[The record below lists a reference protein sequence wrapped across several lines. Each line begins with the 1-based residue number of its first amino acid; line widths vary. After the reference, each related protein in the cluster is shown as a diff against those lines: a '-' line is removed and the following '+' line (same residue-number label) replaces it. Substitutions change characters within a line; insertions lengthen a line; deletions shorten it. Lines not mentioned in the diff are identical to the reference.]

1 MAARPIASGIVS
13 FGLVAV
19 PVKLYPATRSK
30 SLSFN
35 MLHKKDRSRL
45 KQQYVCGACGDVVER
60 DDTVRGYEYAKGE
73 YAVFSEDELAT
84 LEQKSDRS
92 IEIEQFVPIEKVDP
106 VYFDKA
112 YLLGPDKGGHKP
124 YRLLAAAMRESGKCA
139 VAKFSTRGKQ
149 QLVLLREAER
159 GLVLHTL
166 FYADEVRSFADVEL
180 GDEVAT
186 KPAEVDLAVKLIDQ
200 LAADRFDASLY
211 EDEYRKAALA
221 MIERKIEGKEVVSL
235 PAQAPRAQVID
246 LMDALKQS
254 LATQR
259 GRSRPAPSRAAA
271 EAKDETEATA
281 KDAPAPAAANGARAK
296 TARKPP
302 ARAAKPAAA
311 AARTARARRSG

>member
-35 MLHKKDRSRL
+35 MLHKKDRARL
-45 KQQYVCGACGDVVER
+45 KQQYVCSGCGDVVER
-60 DDTVRGYEYAKGE
+60 DDTVKGYEYAKGE
-73 YAVFSEDELAT
+73 YAVLSEDELQA
-84 LEQKSDRS
+84 LEQKSDQS

-124 YRLLAAAMRESGKCA
+124 YRLLGAAMRQSGKCA

-149 QLVLLREAER
+149 QLVLLRQADE

-180 GDEVAT
+180 GDDVAT
-186 KPAEVDLAVKLIDQ
+186 KPAEVELAVKLIEQ
-200 LAADRFDASLY
+200 LATDRFDATLY
-211 EDEYRKAALA
+211 EDEYRKSALA
-221 MIERKIEGKEVVSL
+221 MIERKIEGQEVVSL
-235 PAQAPRAQVID
+235 PARAPRAQVID
-246 LMDALKQS
+246 LMEALKQS
-254 LATQR
+254 LATQKPKA
-259 GRSRPAPSRAAA
+259 RPARAAA
-271 EAKDETEATA
+271 DDATSGSDAGADAATA
-281 KDAPAPAAANGARAK
+281 SARGKAS
-296 TARKPP
+296 RKPP
-302 ARAAKPAAA
+302 ARAAKASAE
-311 AARTARARRSG
+311 AARPARTRRSG

>member
-35 MLHKKDRSRL
+35 MLHKKDRARL
-45 KQQYVCGACGDVVER
+45 KQQYLCSACGDVVER

-73 YAVFSEDELAT
+73 YAVFSDDELAA
-84 LEQKSDRS
+84 LDQKSDQS

-149 QLVLLREAER
+149 QLVLLRQADQ

-166 FYADEVRSFADVEL
+166 FYADEVRSFEDVDL

-200 LAADRFDASLY
+200 LAADRFDATLY

-221 MIERKIEGKEVVSL
+221 MIERKIEGKDVVSL
-235 PAQAPRAQVID
+235 PARAPRAQVID

-259 GRSRPAPSRAAA
+259 PKRATARASGAAA
-271 EAKDETEATA
+271 EAASPE
-281 KDAPAPAAANGARAK
+281 AAAEGAAPARAK
-296 TARKPP
+296 AARKPP
-302 ARAAKPAAA
+302 ARAAKGAAES
-311 AARTARARRSG
+311 ARPARARRSG

>member
-35 MLHKKDRSRL
+35 MLHKKDRARL
-45 KQQYVCGACGDVVER
+45 KQQYVCSSCGEIVER
-60 DDTVRGYEYAKGE
+60 DDTVRGYEYTKGE
-73 YAVFSEDELAT
+73 YAVLTEDELAT
-84 LEQKSDRS
+84 LEQKSDQS

-106 VYFDKA
+106 VHFDKA

-149 QLVLLREAER
+149 QLVLLRQADQ

-166 FYADEVRSFADVEL
+166 FYADEVRSFADVDL
-180 GDEVAT
+180 GDEVAS

-200 LAADRFDASLY
+200 LATDRFDATLY

-221 MIERKIEGKEVVSL
+221 MIEQKIEGKDVVSL
-235 PAQAPRAQVID
+235 PARAPRAQVID

-254 LATQR
+254 LASQR
-259 GRSRPAPSRAAA
+259 PKSRPAPSRARGD
-271 EAKDETEATA
+271 DETGETNE
-281 KDAPAPAAANGARAK
+281 PVAASASRAK
-296 TARKPP
+296 AARKPP
-302 ARAAKPAAA
+302 ARAAKSGET
-311 AARTARARRSG
+311 ARPARARRSG

>member
-35 MLHKKDRSRL
+35 MLHKKDHARL
-45 KQQYVCGACGDVVER
+45 RQQYLCSACGDVVER

-73 YAVFSEDELAT
+73 YAVLSDDELAA
-84 LEQKSDRS
+84 LEQKSDQS

-149 QLVLLREAER
+149 QLVLLRQADQ

-166 FYADEVRSFADVEL
+166 FYADEVRGFADVDL
-180 GDEVAT
+180 GDDVAT
-186 KPAEVDLAVKLIDQ
+186 KPAEIDLAVKLIDQ
-200 LAADRFDASLY
+200 LATDRFDASLY

-235 PAQAPRAQVID
+235 PASAPRAQVID

-259 GRSRPAPSRAAA
+259 PKRAAA
-271 EAKDETEATA
+271 T
-281 KDAPAPAAANGARAK
+281 DAEPAAAGGAKA
-296 TARKPP
+296 ARKPP
-302 ARAAKPAAA
+302 ARAAKPAAE
-311 AARTARARRSG
+311 AARPARARRSG

>member
-13 FGLVAV
+13 FGLVSV

-35 MLHKKDRSRL
+35 MLHKKDRARL
-45 KQQYVCGACGDVVER
+45 KQQYVCSACGDVVER

-73 YAVFSEDELAT
+73 YAVLSEDELQA
-84 LEQKSDRS
+84 LEQKSDQS
-92 IEIEQFVPIEKVDP
+92 IEIEQFVPISMVDP

-124 YRLLAAAMRESGKCA
+124 YRLLGAAMRESGKCA
-139 VAKFSTRGKQ
+139 LARFSTRGKQ
-149 QLVLLREAER
+149 QLVLLRPADA

-166 FYADEVRSFADVEL
+166 FYADEVRSFDDVDL

-186 KPAEVDLAVKLIDQ
+186 KPAEVELAVKLIDQ
-200 LAADRFDASLY
+200 LATDRFDASLY

-221 MIERKIEGKEVVSL
+221 MIERKIEGQEVVSL
-235 PAQAPRAQVID
+235 SPRAPKAQVID

-254 LATQR
+254 LATQKPKA
-259 GRSRPAPSRAAA
+259 RPARAAQPEVA
-271 EAKDETEATA
+271 ETTA
-281 KDAPAPAAANGARAK
+281 SSAAAPTSAARPKA
-296 TARKPP
+296 ARKPP
-302 ARAAKPAAA
+302 ARAAKAAA
-311 AARTARARRSG
+311 EATRPAKARRSG

>member
-35 MLHKKDRSRL
+35 MLHKKDRARL
-45 KQQYVCGACGDVVER
+45 KQQYVCSACGDVVER

-73 YAVFSEDELAT
+73 YAVLSEDELQA
-84 LEQKSDRS
+84 LEQKSDQS

-124 YRLLAAAMRESGKCA
+124 YRLLGAAMRESGMCA

-149 QLVLLREAER
+149 QLVLLRQANE

-166 FYADEVRSFADVEL
+166 FYADEVRSFADVDL

-186 KPAEVDLAVKLIDQ
+186 KPAEVGLAVKLIEQ
-200 LAADRFDASLY
+200 LATDRFDATLY

-221 MIERKIEGKEVVSL
+221 MIERKIEGQEVVSL
-235 PAQAPRAQVID
+235 PARPARAQVID

-259 GRSRPAPSRAAA
+259 PKSRPAVARAAA
-271 EAKDETEATA
+271 PADV
-281 KDAPAPAAANGARAK
+281 DAEGAPAAPRAK
-296 TARKPP
+296 AAARKPP
-302 ARAAKPAAA
+302 ARAAKAAGE
-311 AARTARARRSG
+311 AARPAKARRSG

>member
-35 MLHKKDRSRL
+35 MLHKKDRARL
-45 KQQYVCGACGDVVER
+45 KQQYLCSACGDVVER

-73 YAVFSEDELAT
+73 YAVFTDDELAA
-84 LEQKSDRS
+84 LDQKSDQS

-149 QLVLLREAER
+149 QLVLLRQAEQ

-166 FYADEVRSFADVEL
+166 FYADEVRGFADVDL

-200 LAADRFDASLY
+200 LATDRFDATLY

-221 MIERKIEGKEVVSL
+221 MIERKIEGKDVVSL
-235 PAQAPRAQVID
+235 PARAPRAQVID

-259 GRSRPAPSRAAA
+259 PKRAGGSAAKAAA
-271 EAKDETEATA
+271 EAAE
-281 KDAPAPAAANGARAK
+281 PAPPARAK
-296 TARKPP
+296 AARKPP
-302 ARAAKPAAA
+302 ARAAKPAAES
-311 AARTARARRSG
+311 ARPARARRSG

>member
-35 MLHKKDRSRL
+35 MLHKKDRARL
-45 KQQYVCGACGDVVER
+45 KQQYLCSACGDVVER

-73 YAVFSEDELAT
+73 YAVFTDDELAA
-84 LEQKSDRS
+84 LDQKSDQS

-149 QLVLLREAER
+149 QLVLLRQADQ

-166 FYADEVRSFADVEL
+166 FYADEVRGFADVDL

-200 LAADRFDASLY
+200 LATDRFDATLY

-221 MIERKIEGKEVVSL
+221 MIERKIEGKDVVSL
-235 PAQAPRAQVID
+235 PARAPRAQVID

-259 GRSRPAPSRAAA
+259 PKRASAARANGDAA
-271 EAKDETEATA
+271 EPAAKAA
-281 KDAPAPAAANGARAK
+281 APAAPARAK
-296 TARKPP
+296 AARKPP
-302 ARAAKPAAA
+302 ARAAKPAAES
-311 AARTARARRSG
+311 ARPARARRSG

>member
-35 MLHKKDRSRL
+35 MLHKKDRARL
-45 KQQYVCGACGDVVER
+45 KQQYVCSACGEVVER

-73 YAVFSEDELAT
+73 YAVLSEEELKA
-84 LEQKSDRS
+84 LDQKSDQS
-92 IEIEQFVPIEKVDP
+92 IEIEQFVPIDKVDP
-106 VYFDKA
+106 TYFDKA

-124 YRLLAAAMRESGKCA
+124 YRLLSAALRATGKCA

-149 QLVLLREAER
+149 QLVLVRQAAE

-166 FYADEVRSFADVEL
+166 FYADEVRSFADVDL
-180 GDEVAT
+180 GDEVAV
-186 KPAEVDLAVKLIDQ
+186 KPAEVELAVKLIEQ
-200 LAADRFDASLY
+200 LAVDRFDASLY

-221 MIERKIEGKEVVSL
+221 IIERKIEGKEVVSL
-235 PAQAPRAQVID
+235 PTRPARAQVID

-254 LATQR
+254 LATQKAKP
-259 GRSRPAPSRAAA
+259 RPATASAQSTDAESGAELARAAGG
-271 EAKDETEATA
+271 KS
-281 KDAPAPAAANGARAK
+281 
-296 TARKPP
+296 ARKPP
-302 ARAAKPAAA
+302 ARAAKAAGDS
-311 AARTARARRSG
+311 ARPTKARRSG